1 MEAYRLLI
9 ADVYELAGLSRR
21 IGEREAVGEGT
32 TVARWHVLS
41 AVSETPAAVP
51 EIARRLGQVRQGVQ
65 RVVDDLVE
73 SGDLIRHPNPSN
85 SRSPKVGVTPAGR
98 ALLDRLWE
106 VSENSRQVVTSAA
119 ELDEYTLQEARST
132 LRRLTL
138 SLRELESRQN
148 DDRTA

>member
-1 MEAYRLLI
+1 MSPATGRHLTC
-9 ADVYELAGLSRR
+9 S
-21 IGEREAVGEGT
+21 
-32 TVARWHVLS
+32 
-41 AVSETPAAVP
+41 PAAVP

-73 SGDLIRHPNPSN
+73 SGHLIRHPNPSN

-119 ELDEYTLQEARST
+119 DLDEYTLQEARST

-138 SLRELESRQN
+138 SLREHENRQN